1 MHRLPR
7 PNHLPTSQTNATGH
21 SDIIQAQR
29 QRKKPPKDGE
39 PAMTAAQQAAAAGL
53 DPRVTVDLS
62 DVPTNLEPMVRQ
74 RATGPST
81 SQYRGVCRSKRSGCD
96 RWQAQISHG
105 GTNYYLGLFDSER
118 QAAVAYAR
126 AYYKFCGPGRPQD
139 EHTNLSSN
147 DNTHALHALQVISLL
162 TRAHRQRGQRQHHQ
176 HH

>member
-1 MHRLPR
+1 
-7 PNHLPTSQTNATGH
+7 
-21 SDIIQAQR
+21 
-29 QRKKPPKDGE
+29 
-39 PAMTAAQQAAAAGL
+39 MTAAQQAAAAGL

-62 DVPTNLEPMVRQ
+62 DVPVNLEPMIRQ

-118 QAAVAYAR
+118 QAAVAYSR

-139 EHTNLSSN
+139 EHTNLSSP
-147 DNTHALHALQVISLL
+147 DNTHALHALVSSSL
-162 TRAHRQRGQRQHHQ
+162 TRAEHASTANTAMTSNANAIAANTANTANTANHLLRAQMPM
-176 HH
+176 